1 MSNYSKQREIILE
14 IFHNLDH
21 PTAEQLYEK
30 VHQNNPTISRS
41 TVYRNLNVLVE
52 NKKLKKI
59 KQLDGPDRY
68 DYIDKEH
75 SHIICENCG
84 KIFDFE
90 YNFPKNKL
98 KETIQNQTGVTIH
111 IEGIT
116 VYGICEDC
124 KSKIKKEEDF

>member
-14 IFHNLDH
+14 IFNTLDH
-21 PTAEQLYEK
+21 PTAEQLYDK
-30 VHQNNPTISRS
+30 VHKNHPTISRS

-75 SHIICENCG
+75 SHIICEHCG
-84 KIFDFE
+84 RIFDFVYCFE
-90 YNFPKNKL
+90 
-98 KETIQNQTGVTIH
+98 KEKIKEAIQNQTGAITKIDS
-111 IEGIT
+111 IT
-116 VYGICEDC
+116 VYGICENC
-124 KSKIKKEEDF
+124 KSKIKNKEDF